1 MGKKKKDK
9 ELEPQYYMSASNSP
23 VLNYKVYYMKPL
35 EKVAYFLVAFAVG
48 AVVGY
53 LFYGGIGKDDYGNP
67 TTITTVLNILI
78 PTVVGIIAGKLF
90 LPMRVE
96 QIIEKR
102 RQQVSLQFRDMLD
115 SLNTSLGAGKNVP
128 ESFMTVYGDL
138 KVQYEEGSYILNE
151 LEVIIAGMRNNVDIE
166 DMLYDFGERTG
177 IDDIKSFA
185 NVFKISYRKGGNMKD
200 IIRNT
205 YNILSDKMAIQEEIE
220 TIVASNKMEQN
231 IMIVMPIALIGIIKF
246 MSPDFA
252 DNFTSATGLISTTI
266 GIVLFGV
273 AYWLGKE
280 FLNIKV

>member
-1 MGKKKKDK
+1 MGKKKVK
-9 ELEPQYYMSASNSP
+9 ELEPQYYLSATNEP
-23 VLNYKVYYMKPL
+23 VLNYKVYHMKPL
-35 EKVAYFLVAFAVG
+35 EKVAYFLLAFVVG
-48 AVVGY
+48 AIVGY
-53 LFYGGIGKDDYGNP
+53 LFYGGIGKDEYGNP
-67 TTITTVLNILI
+67 TTITTVLNVLI
-78 PTVVGIIAGKLF
+78 PSVVGVVAGKLF
-90 LPMRVE
+90 LPMRVN

-102 RQQVSLQFRDMLD
+102 RQQISLQFRDMLD

-128 ESFMTVYGDL
+128 ESFTTVYGDL

-151 LEVIIAGMRNNVDIE
+151 LAVIISGMQNNVDIE
-166 DMLYDFGERTG
+166 DMLADFGERTG

-185 NVFKISYRKGGNMKD
+185 NVFQISYRKGGNMKD

-231 IMIVMPIALIGIIKF
+231 IMIIMPIALIGIIKF
-246 MSPDFA
+246 MSPEFA
-252 DNFTSATGLISTTI
+252 ENFTSPTGLISTTI
-266 GIVLFGV
+266 GIALFGL